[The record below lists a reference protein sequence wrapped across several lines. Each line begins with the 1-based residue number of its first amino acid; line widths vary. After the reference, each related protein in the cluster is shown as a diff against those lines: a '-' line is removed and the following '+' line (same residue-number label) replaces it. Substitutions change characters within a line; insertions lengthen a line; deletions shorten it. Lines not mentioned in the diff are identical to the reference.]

1 MVAAPLPAP
10 PPRRV
15 SYVIPPPSHP
25 PPLLSLPPFGIAR
38 RGHTTPLFEFT
49 GQTAEGSRHK
59 YVHEQEAHPR
69 HRLPVQ
75 ALALDMSTALSHDG
89 VQDASPDGILYT
101 GGRDGLLCS
110 WELGLPTKRRRRR
123 YGSKVLDDKDD
134 DDEDDDDEDET
145 ALETDD
151 DEEAMKDEIDAVDLA
166 DLTRR
171 PLAKAS
177 TQKQGSRTGVKN
189 RTYSAAS
196 SSGTTKPEG
205 PGGNSTFPI
214 EEQWE
219 IDHEAADRLSAP
231 PVNKFRQCV
240 QSHTDW
246 VNDIVLCNYNRT
258 LVSAS
263 SDSLVLAWNPHSNDH
278 HDQVTPTQI
287 GQHGDYVRCLAT
299 ARETHWVASGGFDR
313 KIKLW
318 DIAEGRNTPLNEIVE
333 LPSPPASVY
342 SLGTTPTGSL
352 IGAGTPERV
361 VRIWDPRSRKQVS
374 RLGGHT
380 DNIRAVLIS
389 DEGKWVLSAS
399 SDSTVKLW
407 SLAAQKC
414 LHTFSHHDTSVW
426 ALFSQHPSLEIFY
439 SGDRNGNICK
449 IDLEG
454 TGEPGE
460 GECIVLARDGPE
472 DGIEGRSRNE
482 GITQLIAHDDSWV
495 WSAGGSS
502 TVKRWKD
509 VPPRSKRLGP
519 NRYRQHETASDA
531 MQASDSDGVLP
542 GYQHLDSRVDL
553 ASSPARAESPT
564 VQAPSSVNSNT
575 ERDRPSVSFLETL
588 SSPLSRTTS
597 SPNTRSTAAVS
608 KPTSIH
614 RPSSLRTPR
623 QSQSSAVRPP
633 LDHLPSSSASNPMT
647 LFDIPYDSLVPLTLP
662 EDTYF
667 APAFHNRH
675 RDADSSTIHST
686 FSSAAPGLGLG
697 GLHSYAFAASSSS
710 IRRARSLIEPH
721 EATNIAQR
729 AYFER
734 ESGSEATPLRSAP
747 DDIIEGGYGLVKCEL
762 LSDRQ
767 HALTLDTE
775 NEVGLWDII
784 RGRCIGIFASE
795 ELQTLA
801 ERRPS
806 AASGGTATSSSSDKD
821 FDLIEYVKDRIEG
834 EVSIATWCKCDT
846 RVGALTVHLE
856 ESRVFDAEAYIDECG
871 VGPREDYPPDH
882 RLSLGRWV
890 LRQLFDGFIEAEMA
904 LRVPNSPPPPE
915 SALFGAA
922 IPTSTPN
929 FISLAGV
936 PPPQTP
942 RTRGPRTPG
951 MTIALA
957 TPAMKK
963 ALLPDM
969 PGLASPRAGQSEL
982 APIPGSPAGPLTP
995 TANGSRTPTFDRPEA
1010 DYFSLVPATNDHQ
1023 APSNA
1028 PLPSTSSMATTR
1040 GSENASPL
1048 PTPTAPPGTGT
1059 LMGRLKMLGKGTK
1072 RSTTATEI
1080 PTIAAT
1086 VVQPVVDD
1094 RPIEEQQQSRV
1105 LDAVFSRPL
1114 APCSL
1119 VDAPRIQYNPDM
1131 AVIISEETSDTWAVR
1146 YRGLVGT
1153 SYEDMSVLEQKA
1165 PLWLLD
1171 LLLGNRVNMREPA
1184 KVSFVLHPWKQE
1196 GQQSLPDLPNAN
1208 ARLTANRSLRVRKV
1222 CAYIADKL
1230 DLRRP
1235 SRAPSIM
1242 DGLNTLE
1249 AHPAPA
1255 VGNSLFGEFNPE
1267 QDIEILVNDQVL
1279 PVNVT
1284 LATIR
1289 HCLWKNGGDVIL
1301 SYRSS
1306 RRHDEDDEDDD

>member
-1 MVAAPLPAP
+1 MVAAPLPPA

-15 SYVIPPPSHP
+15 SFVIPPPSHP
-25 PPLLSLPPFGIAR
+25 PPLLALPPFGIAR
-38 RGHTTPLFEFT
+38 RGHTTPLFDFT
-49 GQTAEGSRHK
+49 GQTVEDSKRK
-59 YVHEQEAHPR
+59 YAHDEEAHPR

-75 ALALDMSTALSHDG
+75 ALALDLSTALSHDG
-89 VQDASPDGILYT
+89 VQDTSPDGILYT

-123 YGSKVLDDKDD
+123 YGMRSFDED
-134 DDEDDDDEDET
+134 DDEDGEEAVRTESEDEDESR
-145 ALETDD
+145 
-151 DEEAMKDEIDAVDLA
+151 DLLDVPDIS
-166 DLTRR
+166 DLSRR
-171 PLAKAS
+171 PVAKAS
-177 TQKQGSRTGVKN
+177 TRIEGSQDSKAR
-189 RTYSAAS
+189 SHSMS
-196 SSGTTKPEG
+196 SSNGTSRPDE
-205 PGGNSTFPI
+205 NSGLAL
-214 EEQWE
+214 EERWE
-219 IDHEAADRLSAP
+219 VDDEAVNRLSSP
-231 PVNKFRQCV
+231 PTSKFRQCV

-263 SDSLVLAWNPHSNDH
+263 SDSLVLAWNPHSADH

-287 GQHGDYVRCLAT
+287 GRHGDYVRCLAT

-318 DIAEGRNTPLNEIVE
+318 DIAEGRSTPLVE

-342 SLGTTPTGSL
+342 SLGTTPSGSL
-352 IGAGTPERV
+352 LAAGTPERV
-361 VRIWDPRSRKQVS
+361 IRIWDPRSRKQVS

-380 DNIRAVLIS
+380 DNIRAVLLS
-389 DEGKWVLSAS
+389 DDGKWVLSAS

-426 ALFSQHPSLEIFY
+426 SIFSQHPSLEIFY

-454 TGEPGE
+454 TGDPGE

-472 DGIEGRSRNE
+472 DGTVGRDGTE
-482 GITQLIAHDDSWV
+482 GITQLVAQDDSWV

-509 VPPRSKRLGP
+509 VPSRSKRMGQILL
-519 NRYRQHETASDA
+519 RQKEEEEESGNENEDA
-531 MQASDSDGVLP
+531 
-542 GYQHLDSRVDL
+542 GYQQLDSRNDYL
-553 ASSPARAESPT
+553 SSSPQRAESPT
-564 VQAPSSVNSNT
+564 TDLPSSVNSNS
-575 ERDRPSVSFLETL
+575 ERDRPSVSFLENLT
-588 SSPLSRTTS
+588 SPLSRTSS
-597 SPNTRSTAAVS
+597 SPNPTG

-623 QSQSSAVRPP
+623 PSQSSVIRPP
-633 LDHLPSSSASNPMT
+633 LEHLPSSTSNPTT
-647 LFDIPYDSLVPLTLP
+647 LHEIPYDSLVPLTLP

-667 APAFHNRH
+667 APAFHSRH
-675 RDADSSTIHST
+675 RDPDSATIHST

-697 GLHSYAFAASSSS
+697 GLHRPHLAASSSS
-710 IRRARSLIEPH
+710 IRRARSIIEPH

-729 AYFER
+729 GYLDR
-734 ESGSEATPLRSAP
+734 ESAAEATPLRSEP
-747 DDIIEGGYGLVKCEL
+747 DDLIEGGYGLVRCEL

-775 NEVGLWDII
+775 NEIALWDIV
-784 RGRCIGIFASE
+784 RACCVGVFASD
-795 ELQTLA
+795 ELRALA
-801 ERRPS
+801 GRRPS
-806 AASGGTATSSSSDKD
+806 EISATGTTTSSNSDRD

-856 ESRVFDAEAYIDECG
+856 EARTFDAEAYIDECG
-871 VGPREDYPPDH
+871 VGPAEDYPSDH
-882 RLSLGRWV
+882 RLSLGKWV

-904 LRVPNSPPPPE
+904 LRVPDATPPPE
-915 SALFGAA
+915 SALFGAGS
-922 IPTSTPN
+922 PSTSVPN
-929 FISLAGV
+929 FISLSGISSPAS
-936 PPPQTP
+936 P
-942 RTRGPRTPG
+942 RLRGPRTPG

-957 TPAMKK
+957 TPAIKR
-963 ALLPDM
+963 AVLPDM
-969 PGLASPRAGQSEL
+969 PGGLGSPRAGQSDL
-982 APIPGSPAGPLTP
+982 APIPGSPAGYPGGPLTP
-995 TANGSRTPTFDRPEA
+995 NGTRTPTLERPDH
-1010 DYFSLVPATNDHQ
+1010 DYFSLVPSQPDPHQ
-1023 APSNA
+1023 SGSSNA
-1028 PLPSTSSMATTR
+1028 PLPSTTSLATTPR
-1040 GSENASPL
+1040 GIEPPLNPSPL
-1048 PTPTAPPGTGT
+1048 PTPTATPGTGT
-1059 LMGRLKMLGKGTK
+1059 LMGRLKMLGKGSK
-1072 RSTTATEI
+1072 RSTTATEL
-1080 PTIAAT
+1080 PTIAT
-1086 VVQPVVDD
+1086 TITQPVVDD

-1105 LDAVFSRPL
+1105 LDSVFSRPL
-1114 APCSL
+1114 APCPL
-1119 VDAPRIQYNPDM
+1119 VDAPRIRYDPDM
-1131 AVIISEETSDTWAVR
+1131 AIIISEETSDAWAVK

-1153 SYEDMSVLEQKA
+1153 SYEDMAVLEQNA

-1171 LLLGNRVNMREPA
+1171 FLLGNRVNCRDPA
-1184 KVSFVLHPWKQE
+1184 KVSFVLQPWKD
-1196 GQQSLPDLPNAN
+1196 GTRQSLPDLPNAN

-1242 DGLNTLE
+1242 DGLSTTDLQSSNAIAT
-1249 AHPAPA
+1249 
-1255 VGNSLFGEFNPE
+1255 SLAGDFNPD
-1267 QDIEILVNDQVL
+1267 QDIEILVNDQLL
-1279 PVNVT
+1279 PINIT

-1301 SYRSS
+1301 QYRSVN
-1306 RRHDEDDEDDD
+1306 REDEE

>member
-1 MVAAPLPAP
+1 MVAAPLPPA

-25 PPLLSLPPFGIAR
+25 PPLLALPPFGVPR
-38 RGHTTPLFEFT
+38 RGHTTPLFDFT
-49 GQTAEGSRHK
+49 GQTAEASRHK

-75 ALALDMSTALSHDG
+75 ALAIDLSTALSHDG
-89 VQDASPDGILYT
+89 VQDTTPDGILYT

-123 YGSKVLDDKDD
+123 YGTRSLEEEDEEDEEGEEDTALDT
-134 DDEDDDDEDET
+134 EDEDESRDVLDV
-145 ALETDD
+145 AD
-151 DEEAMKDEIDAVDLA
+151 ISDLS
-166 DLTRR
+166 RR
-171 PLAKAS
+171 PVAKAS
-177 TQKQGSRTGVKN
+177 TRNRESADQKS
-189 RTYSAAS
+189 RTYSVS
-196 SSGTTKPEG
+196 SSNGTSKPDY
-205 PGGNSTFPI
+205 GGLNSTLPL
-214 EEQWE
+214 EERWE
-219 IDHEAADRLSAP
+219 VDDEAVNRLSSP
-231 PVNKFRQCV
+231 PTTKFRQCV

-263 SDSLVLAWNPHSNDH
+263 SDSLVLAWNPHSEDH
-278 HDQVTPTQI
+278 HDQVTPTQV
-287 GQHGDYVRCLAT
+287 GRHGDYVRCLAT

-318 DIAEGRNTPLNEIVE
+318 DIGEGRSTPLVD

-342 SLGTTPTGSL
+342 SLGTTPSGSL

-361 VRIWDPRSRKQVS
+361 IRIWDPRSRKQVS

-426 ALFSQHPSLEIFY
+426 SLFSQHPSLEIFY

-472 DGIEGRSRNE
+472 DGTEGRNGSE
-482 GITQLIAHDDSWV
+482 GITQLVAQDDSWV

-509 VPPRSKRLGP
+509 VPSRSKRMGNILIRQKEERANDNSLDEGGLSA
-519 NRYRQHETASDA
+519 YRQLE
-531 MQASDSDGVLP
+531 
-542 GYQHLDSRVDL
+542 SRVDL
-553 ASSPARAESPT
+553 GTSSPPRAESPST
-564 VQAPSSVNSNT
+564 DLPSSFSSTT
-575 ERDRPSVSFLETL
+575 ERDRPSVSFLENLTT
-588 SSPLSRTTS
+588 PLSRTTS
-597 SPNTRSTAAVS
+597 SPNTRSPPPTANS

-623 QSQSSAVRPP
+623 PSQSSAIRPP
-633 LDHLPSSSASNPMT
+633 LEHFPSSTSNPT
-647 LFDIPYDSLVPLTLP
+647 TCHDIPYDSLVPLTLP

-667 APAFHNRH
+667 APTFHSRH
-675 RDADSSTIHST
+675 RDPDSATVHST
-686 FSSAAPGLGLG
+686 YSSAAPGLGLG
-697 GLHSYAFAASSSS
+697 GLHRPHLAASSSS
-710 IRRARSLIEPH
+710 IRRARSIIEPH

-729 AYFER
+729 GFLDR
-734 ESGSEATPLRSAP
+734 ESAAEATPLRSEP
-747 DDIIEGGYGLVKCEL
+747 DDLIEGGYGLVRCEL

-775 NEVGLWDII
+775 DEIALWDIV
-784 RGRCIGIFASE
+784 RGCCVGVFASE
-795 ELQTLA
+795 ELRALA
-801 ERRPS
+801 GRRPS
-806 AASGGTATSSSSDKD
+806 EVSAAGTVTSTNSDRD

-846 RVGALTVHLE
+846 RVGALTVHVE
-856 ESRVFDAEAYIDECG
+856 EARAFDAEAYIDECG
-871 VGPREDYPPDH
+871 VGPPEEYPSDH
-882 RLSLGRWV
+882 RLSLGKWV
-890 LRQLFDGFIEAEMA
+890 LRQLFDGFVEAEMA

-915 SALFGAA
+915 GALFGNGA
-922 IPTSTPN
+922 PSTSTPN
-929 FISLAGV
+929 FISLSGV
-936 PPPQTP
+936 SSMASP
-942 RTRGPRTPG
+942 RVRGPRTPG

-957 TPAMKK
+957 TPAIKR
-963 ALLPDM
+963 AVLPDM
-969 PGLASPRAGQSEL
+969 PGGLGSPRAGQSEL

-995 TANGSRTPTFDRPEA
+995 NGALTPTHDRPEN
-1010 DYFSLVPATNDHQ
+1010 DYFSLVPALAEQ
-1023 APSNA
+1023 QSASSNA
-1028 PLPSTSSMATTR
+1028 PLPSTTSLATTR
-1040 GSENASPL
+1040 GTDPASNPSPL
-1048 PTPTAPPGTGT
+1048 PTPTATPGITGASGGT
-1059 LMGRLKMLGKGTK
+1059 LMGRLKMLGKGSK
-1072 RSTTATEI
+1072 RANTSTEL
-1080 PTIAAT
+1080 PTIAT
-1086 VVQPVVDD
+1086 TITQPIVDD
-1094 RPIEEQQQSRV
+1094 RPIEVQQQSRV

-1114 APCSL
+1114 APCPL
-1119 VDAPRIQYNPDM
+1119 VDAPRIRYDPDM
-1131 AVIISEETSDTWAVR
+1131 AIIISEETSDAWAVK

-1165 PLWLLD
+1165 PLWLLEF
-1171 LLLGNRVNMREPA
+1171 LLGNRVNLRDPA
-1184 KVSFVLHPWKQE
+1184 KVSFVLQPWKDGARQT
-1196 GQQSLPDLPNAN
+1196 LPDLPNAN

-1242 DGLNTLE
+1242 DGVSTTDLQSSV
-1249 AHPAPA
+1249 A
-1255 VGNSLFGEFNPE
+1255 VASSLYGDFNPE
-1267 QDIEILVNDQVL
+1267 KEIEILVNDQPL
-1279 PVNVT
+1279 PLNVT

-1289 HCLWKNGGDVIL
+1289 HCMWKNGGDVIL
-1301 SYRSS
+1301 QYRSVH
-1306 RRHDEDDEDDD
+1306 RETED